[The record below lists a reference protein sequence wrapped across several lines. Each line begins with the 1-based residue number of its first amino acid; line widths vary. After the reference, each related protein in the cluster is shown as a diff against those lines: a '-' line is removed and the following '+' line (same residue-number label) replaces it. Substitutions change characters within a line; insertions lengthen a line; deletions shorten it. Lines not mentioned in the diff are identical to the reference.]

1 MSMQFVTLK
10 VDGNVYEL
18 EADTDCEECYDPVYY
33 LNEEVIKE
41 DEVPEKIR
49 EKLEE
54 LAIEAYYN
62 DEPEPDEG
70 ER

>member
-1 MSMQFVTLK
+1 MQFVTLK
-10 VDGNVYEL
+10 VDGKVYEL
-18 EADTDCEECYDPVYY
+18 EADVGRDNECDDCVWY
-33 LNEEVIKE
+33 LDEEEVNE
-41 DEVPEKIR
+41 DKVPEKVR

-54 LAIEAYYN
+54 LAVEAYYN